1 MKIFITL
8 SRVQAD
14 VLARFTFIDR
24 PLLNDREQRV
34 RYSLMKEITVKA
46 TRFYMGFTTQLYRK
60 FWLKAYEADLLEK
73 FIDQALRVV
82 EYGNYERQTLFQI
95 KYEINEQLA

>member
-1 MKIFITL
+1 MKIYLTL
-8 SRVQAD
+8 SRDQAD

-24 PLLNDREQRV
+24 PLLNNREQRV

-60 FWLKAYEADLLEK
+60 LWLKAHEADLLEK
-73 FIDQALRVV
+73 FIDNALGVV
-82 EYGNYERQTLFQI
+82 EYGVYERQTLFQI